1 MHSDFE
7 NIKISSS
14 LKNRIK
20 EEYKEEKKKPQYKLR
35 KALNYEIEVPKVIIA
50 ALLIVA
56 VMTPAIESVNKMKDL
71 TYYKIKTTE
80 VGEKQDNFSSN
91 NSRNEN

>member
-50 ALLIVA
+50 ALLVVA
-56 VMTPAIESVNKMKDL
+56 VMTPIIESVNKMKDL

-80 VGEKQDNFSSN
+80 VGENQDNFLSN
-91 NSRNEN
+91 NSRNGN